1 MIRKIGLA
9 GALLASAS
17 SWAMAADPFV
27 EPAPERYSA
36 VSGNVAIWGQYVR
49 GSDYRDQFDLGG
61 GDYDYDYCGDPGI
74 ENFCGGAVGVGS
86 DARIHFALGSGH
98 AVQLEA
104 LLDWHQIIDDDDVDD
119 EDALFVAGGGHWIYR
134 TGAMAFGA
142 FGGASHTRH
151 FSEEYS
157 YGTHA
162 FGGGEMAAFLNNAT
176 LFGQLG
182 YASSLDGIDEVEDL
196 VFGRAGARYFFT
208 ENDRIEG
215 WAGYGYS
222 NSAESD
228 DDAEMD
234 WVQLAV
240 NYEHQL
246 STMPLSLFAGYQ
258 GDYVDR
264 QEGGPFDDA
273 ERTWM
278 HTFKVGVRLAF
289 GGTLLHEDRE
299 GARTFDFMNL
309 RAPLSYT
316 DDLD

>member
-1 MIRKIGLA
+1 MIRMAGFA
-9 GALLASAS
+9 GALLVFATTG
-17 SWAMAADPFV
+17 AMAADPFV
-27 EPAPERYSA
+27 EPVQERYGA
-36 VSGNVAIWGQYVR
+36 VSGNVALWGQYVR
-49 GSDYRDQFDLGG
+49 SSDFRNQYDLGG
-61 GDYDYDYCGDPGI
+61 GAYDYSDCSDPGYD
-74 ENFCGGAVGVGS
+74 NFCGGAGGFGG
-86 DARIHFALGSGH
+86 DARIHFPVGSGH

-104 LLDWHQIIDDDDVDD
+104 LLDWHQVIDKDDDG
-119 EDALFVAGGGHWIYR
+119 EDTFFGAGGGHWIYR

-142 FGGASHTRH
+142 FGGISHVKH
-151 FSEEYS
+151 ISEEQS

-162 FGGGEMAAFLNNAT
+162 FGGGEIAAFLNNAT

-182 YASSLDGIDEVEDL
+182 YASSLDGKDEVEDL

-208 ENDRIEG
+208 ENDRLEG
-215 WAGYGYS
+215 WAGYGHS
-222 NSAESD
+222 KSAESG

-246 STMPLSLFAGYQ
+246 STMPLSFFAGYQ
-258 GDYVDR
+258 GDFVDR
-264 QEGGPFDDA
+264 QELGWYDDG

-278 HTFKVGVRLAF
+278 HTFKIGVRLAF
-289 GGTLLHEDRE
+289 GGSLLHEDRE
-299 GARTFDFMNL
+299 GARTFDFVNL